1 MTGRTKTVLKYLFSA
16 SLAVLFLYLAFR
28 GADLQ
33 KLYESLAGANYWWL
47 LVMFVFLMVSHA
59 VRSLRWRYFLDP
71 IKPNIGFRN
80 LFSGLMVGYLI
91 NNFLPRV
98 GELVRPYAIGKLEAI
113 PKSAA
118 LGTIVVERMFDTVS
132 FLILVAIIPMVYE
145 GPLLETF
152 PWLQDAG
159 VWILVFT
166 IVVVGVLATLMVR
179 RDWTD
184 ALLGVVQR
192 KLPAGIAARI
202 NRVTHSFLDGFLFLK
217 RPGNFLIIALL
228 SILVWGLYIVMMYA
242 AFFAF
247 GIGGLGFGAALVVQ
261 AISSIGIAVPTPGG
275 TGSYHVITSETLTRL
290 FDVSQ
295 EVALSYATATHAV
308 GFFSA
313 TVFGLY
319 FFLQDHIKMSEAVAK
334 VPGGEPS

>member
-1 MTGRTKTVLKYLFSA
+1 MTGRTKTVLKYVFSTF
-16 SLAVLFLYLAFR
+16 LAAFFLYLAFR

-33 KLYESLAGANYWWL
+33 KLYSSLAGANYWWL
-47 LVMFVFLMVSHA
+47 AVMFVFLMVSHA

-80 LFSGLMVGYLI
+80 LFSGLMVGYLV

-98 GELVRPYAIGKLEAI
+98 GELVRPYAIGKLESI

-118 LGTIVVERMFDTVS
+118 LGTIVVERIFDTMS
-132 FLILVAIIPMVYE
+132 FLVLVAIIPLVYD

-159 VWILVFT
+159 VWILAFT
-166 IVVVGVLATLMVR
+166 AAVVSFLATLMVR

-184 ALLGVVQR
+184 VLLGIVQ
-192 KLPAGIAARI
+192 KVLPAGLGNRI
-202 NRVTHSFLDGFLFLK
+202 GKVTHSFLDGFLFLK
-217 RPGNFLIIALL
+217 KPGNFLMIALL

-247 GIGGLGFGAALVVQ
+247 GIGGLGFGAAIVVQ
-261 AISSIGIAVPTPGG
+261 AISSIGIAIPTPGG
-275 TGSYHVITSETLTRL
+275 TGSYHVITAEVLTRL
-290 FDVSQ
+290 FAVSQ

-308 GFFSA
+308 GFISA
-313 TVFGLY
+313 TLVGLY
-319 FFLQDHIKMSEAVAK
+319 FFLQDHIRVSDAVA
-334 VPGGEPS
+334 VEGRPS